1 MPAAASAAIHRVP
14 VRLTRT
20 ALATHISAYNP
31 QTQAALANGGG
42 DVQQFAAGINGAITQ
57 QGVQISFNNIFYL
70 MGWIILGLI
79 AVIWLARPPFV
90 PKAGPAASGGH

>member
-1 MPAAASAAIHRVP
+1 MAAPARVRRWPARWHVGSIVAI
-14 VRLTRT
+14 
-20 ALATHISAYNP
+20 AL
-31 QTQAALANGGG
+31 
-42 DVQQFAAGINGAITQ
+42 AAGINGAITQ